1 MVLSYEKITIN
12 NLPKEFKDMAL
23 EIKDELKKS
32 AEIMENIY
40 DVDEELKDWIN
51 FEENI

>member
-12 NLPKEFKDMAL
+12 NLPKEFKDMA
-23 EIKDELKKS
+23 DELKKS